1 MLTISTFYPPQQL
14 TMHGSAVTVIM
25 PGSNDYDD
33 AGAEH
38 HEHRERCRK
47 NSLFFLIK
55 CYSWCPKFDNLIGW
69 MLVVLFYSRNA
80 KVEISS
86 IPVSPNACD
95 ATLAPLSYCEPGLTL
110 CKGCSFCG
118 ALVLVYDRQSLT
130 VYSLVHGLCPPH
142 FAKMHNT
149 FGQSFILL
157 CNAVIT
163 LCTYAQQGYA
173 FWLHRF
179 ICMYI

>member
-1 MLTISTFYPPQQL
+1 
-14 TMHGSAVTVIM
+14 
-25 PGSNDYDD
+25 
-33 AGAEH
+33 
-38 HEHRERCRK
+38 
-47 NSLFFLIK
+47 
-55 CYSWCPKFDNLIGW
+55 
-69 MLVVLFYSRNA
+69 MLVMQ
-80 KVEISS
+80 
-86 IPVSPNACD
+86 
-95 ATLAPLSYCEPGLTL
+95 LAPLSYYEPGLTL

-179 ICMYI
+179 ICMYIYIYIYLFIYLFIYMYMSTKNRLFTALLLENLLLNVF